1 MNIQYTAHNTEVTD
15 ALKTF
20 TEKKLA
26 RLNTLSDQITHI
38 HVTFTIVNLQQ
49 TAEASISIPGNTIH
63 ASSESHDLY
72 AAIDLLI
79 DKLARQL
86 KKHKE
91 KLTTH
96 R

>member
-1 MNIQYTAHNTEVTD
+1 MNIQYTSHNTEVTD
-15 ALKTF
+15 ALRTF
-20 TEKKLA
+20 TDKKLT
-26 RLNTLSDQITHI
+26 RLNTLCDHITHMHI
-38 HVTFTIVNLQQ
+38 TFTIVNLQQ
-49 TAEASISIPGNTIH
+49 TAEATISVPGQTIH

-86 KKHKE
+86 KKYKE
-91 KLTTH
+91 KHTTH